1 MSSSNSSPCWL
12 CTLQRNLSSGPFWST
27 GAAAEGQLGA
37 KQIWEAGP
45 STDEAA
51 WPGAGGDEALGMHQ
65 PQAQLLIHT
74 KLFFFFLNPLLLC
87 WSTTGDFSCWLA
99 PREQPALDTGS
110 LLPLL
115 LCLHAHSSTVL
126 KILASNR
133 SPRPDEL
140 HEKARGSFSEASLCS
155 RHTAFLLNC
164 FKSFCFNK
172 THRANSTQSKNKRQ
186 GEKAEAKISLN
197 RSPNHGIH
205 KYQVSS
211 ACDPW
216 CSGHT
221 CPSVTQKCH
230 LFSTT
235 AFPKIQP
242 RNICTRLAHRGLSGG
257 CGGISMLFTVLSI
270 REIPVTTRSWQKP
283 TLTTT
288 FSAAQALN
296 AVQRPSYLPAS

>member
-1 MSSSNSSPCWL
+1 MTSAAGWHPGSSQPWIWAPC
-12 CTLQRNLSSGPFWST
+12 C
-27 GAAAEGQLGA
+27 
-37 KQIWEAGP
+37 
-45 STDEAA
+45 
-51 WPGAGGDEALGMHQ
+51 
-65 PQAQLLIHT
+65 
-74 KLFFFFLNPLLLC
+74 
-87 WSTTGDFSCWLA
+87 
-99 PREQPALDTGS
+99 
-110 LLPLL
+110 
-115 LCLHAHSSTVL
+115 
-126 KILASNR
+126 
-133 SPRPDEL
+133 
-140 HEKARGSFSEASLCS
+140 
-155 RHTAFLLNC
+155 
-164 FKSFCFNK
+164 SFCFACMLTAAPWWRSRLQTSATVLMNSTRRHEVAFQRLPSAHVTLLSCWIVSNGSVLIK
-172 THRANSTQSKNKRQ
+172 HRANSTYSKNKRQ

-216 CSGHT
+216 CSGHS

-242 RNICTRLAHRGLSGG
+242 RSICTSLAQLGLSGG

-288 FSAAQALN
+288 FGAAQALN
-296 AVQRPSYLPAS
+296 AVQRPSYLLAS